1 MCKITVAIPVYNCE
15 KTLKRCLDSVIN
27 QTFLDYEILIIN
39 DGCPDNSEEICLQ
52 YKEKYERIKYVRR
65 ENGGLAQVRNMA
77 LDKAKGKYLCFV
89 DSDDYIDEK
98 MCEML
103 VNAIEN
109 VDMAMC
115 GMRIWRNGV
124 VLREPHLDNGI
135 YTIKDN
141 IDNYFQLRKIN
152 LGPCN
157 KLYRKELIKNNFI
170 DNVSLGEDT
179 IFVLDYMGN
188 VEKISNI
195 SECLYNVVLDNN
207 SSLNR
212 NKPDGYVD
220 LLIEQRKKEEHF
232 LTEMYGTDCDMTQM
246 YNQYLLNMHAYFN
259 QSPLT
264 TKMISTYTD
273 DEFLISKIRKANP
286 QRFDYK
292 LFKNLFINKN
302 VIALRLFF
310 YIKDLIYGM
319 KYEKK

>member
-1 MCKITVAIPVYNCE
+1 MISIIVPVYNAE
-15 KTLKRCLDSVIN
+15 KWIDRCIKSLIK
-27 QTFLDYEILIIN
+27 QTYDDIEIILVN
-39 DGCPDNSEEICLQ
+39 DGSTDTSLSVCKKYADIDKRIVVIDKKNSGVSATRNIGIEI
-52 YKEKYERIKYVRR
+52 
-65 ENGGLAQVRNMA
+65 
-77 LDKAKGKYLCFV
+77 AKGEYIQFV

-135 YTIKDN
+135 YTLKDN
-141 IDNYFQLRKIN
+141 IDIYFKLRKIN

-179 IFVLDYMGN
+179 IFVLDYMRN

-246 YNQYLLNMHAYFN
+246 YNQYLLNMHAYFI

-292 LFKNLFINKN
+292 LFKNLFINKH

-310 YIKDLIYGM
+310 YIKDLIYGV
-319 KYEKK
+319 KYGKK

>member
-1 MCKITVAIPVYNCE
+1 MISIIVPIYNSE
-15 KTLKRCLDSVIN
+15 KWLKRCIDSLIK
-27 QTFLDYEILIIN
+27 QTYTDIEILLIN
-39 DGCPDNSEEICLQ
+39 DGSIDSSLEICNL
-52 YKEKYERIKYVRR
+52 YAKKDNRIVVIDKKNSGVS
-65 ENGGLAQVRNMA
+65 ATRNMGIEI
-77 LDKAKGKYLCFV
+77 AKGEYIQFV

-124 VLREPHLDNGI
+124 VLREPHLGNGI
-135 YTIKDN
+135 YTLKDN
-141 IDNYFQLRKIN
+141 IDIYFKLRKIN

-170 DNVSLGEDT
+170 ENVALGEDT
-179 IFVLDYMGN
+179 IFVLDYIKN
-188 VEKISNI
+188 VNKIVVL
-195 SECLYNVVLDNN
+195 SECLYNVVLDNAN
-207 SSLNR
+207 SLNK
-212 NKPDGYVD
+212 NKPNDLFD
-220 LLIEQRKKEEHF
+220 LLMEQRKKEESV
-232 LTEMYGTDCDMTQM
+232 LLEIYGDSCDMTQM
-246 YNQYLLNMHAYFN
+246 YNQYLLNMHAYFI

-310 YIKDLIYGM
+310 YIKDLIYGV
-319 KYEKK
+319 KYGKK